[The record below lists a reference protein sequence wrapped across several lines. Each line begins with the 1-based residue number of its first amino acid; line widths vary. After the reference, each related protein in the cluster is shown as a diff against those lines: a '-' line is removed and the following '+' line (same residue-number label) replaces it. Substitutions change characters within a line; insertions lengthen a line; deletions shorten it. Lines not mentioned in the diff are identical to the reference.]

1 MQRQQIGFFKI
12 GIAQNDEPVIHSYM
26 HLIAPSREHM
36 DLAIKNYVQNYGIR
50 TIESLT
56 KEEYE
61 SNTQI

>member
-12 GIAQNDEPVIHSYM
+12 GIAQNDEPMSHSYM

-36 DLAIKNYVQNYGIR
+36 DLAVLNYVQNYGIR
-50 TIESLT
+50 TIETLT

-61 SNTQI
+61 SNTQV